1 MLSSYFANVAHWL
14 FTLESYV
21 PAAIVTLGVA
31 LLLGCGVSA
40 LCSPCREKDPIFHKQ
55 VV

>member
-1 MLSSYFANVAHWL
+1 MLSTDFAILGHWL
-14 FTLESYV
+14 YQLESFL
-21 PAAIVTLGVA
+21 PAVLITVGAA

-40 LCSPCREKDPIFHKQ
+40 LCSPCREKDQFFHKQ